1 MSVTLI
7 DLAEVL
13 ERLDE
18 CEKRVGYSLQP
29 LRCVAEVAAAN
40 SAQIRMP
47 LMGVRN
53 KPHESEPY
61 AWLHFYEGRLLVEI
75 ACERGSLVFRVSLE
89 DFYDPT
95 TEPPHE
101 WEQQLCR
108 EEDARA
114 AELCVRLLTGDIA
127 EEQARK
133 ILERDE

>member
-1 MSVTLI
+1 MSATLI
-7 DLAEVL
+7 DLPAVL
-13 ERLDE
+13 ELLDE

-40 SAQIRMP
+40 SAQIDMP
-47 LMGVRN
+47 WIGVRRD
-53 KPHESEPY
+53 PEREQY
-61 AWLHFYEGRLLVEI
+61 AALRFYEGRISVEI
-75 ACERGSLVFRVSLE
+75 ACERACLIFRVSLE